1 MERFA
6 PVSDQYDPDAVEDR
20 AFDHWAETSAYEKT
34 VEHRAGGEEFFFVDG
49 PPYTSGS
56 AHMGTTWNKTLKD
69 CYIRYLRMRG
79 YDVTDR
85 PGYDMHGLP
94 IETKVE
100 ERLDFENKK
109 DIEAFGEDAFIEE
122 CKAYAEEQLEGLQ
135 ADFRD
140 FGVWMDWDD
149 PYRTVDPEYMEAAW
163 WGFAQAHER
172 GLVEQGMRS
181 INQCPRCETAIANNE
196 VEYHDVGKPSI
207 YVRFPLSDREGSLV
221 IWTTTPWTI
230 VANTFVAVDGDLEYV
245 GVDAKRD
252 GETHRLYVARDCVEE
267 VLSAGRYEEYEVVEE
282 LAGEDLVGWEYDH
295 PLAGTVPDHASAEGS
310 GQVYTADYVEADR
323 TGLVHSAPGHGE
335 EDFERGQELGLE
347 TFCPV
352 GPDGT
357 FEAAAGA
364 YAGEFV
370 RDANDDII
378 ADLDDSGLLLASE
391 AGHEVREGQ
400 CWRCDTDIVR
410 IVTDQWYITV
420 TDIKDELLELIE
432 DSEWYPGWARDN
444 RFRDFV
450 EEAPDWNVSRQR
462 YWGIPIPIWTPEEWS
477 GEMSDAIVV
486 GDREEL
492 AARADQEIDPGSVD
506 LHKDTVD
513 DLTITENG
521 ITYTR
526 VPDVFDVWLDSS
538 VATWGTLDYPQEE
551 GRFEELWPADL
562 IMEAHDQTRGWF
574 WSQLGMGGAAV
585 GEIPYDT
592 VLMHGYAN
600 MPDGRGMSKSKGIFV
615 DPHEVIEEYGRD
627 PMRLFLLST
636 NPQGS
641 DMNFSWDETAEMERR
656 INILWNVFRFPLPYM
671 RTDGFDPTETDI
683 DDAALETED
692 EWLLSRLQAVTAE
705 ATDAMEAF
713 ENDEAVE
720 AILDFVVEDVSRYYV
735 QLVRDRVWEEADSAS
750 KRAAYATLYHVL
762 REVVAL
768 LAPFA
773 PFVSEEI
780 YGHLVGDAGH
790 PTVHMCDWPE
800 VRKGLRKPALEDEI
814 EIIRSIEQSGSAARQ
829 QAGRSLRWPVRRV
842 IIDPLDERVSPAVET
857 HLGLLEDRLN
867 AREITLIGD
876 EDSWEEVK
884 YSATADMKLVGPAFG
899 EKAKDVMNALNSA
912 AIQEQDIELL
922 RKVVS
927 ESTDVDARELREEMV
942 SYEEELPENV
952 EPVDFFIDSKDDRY
966 DQTHAGRIYV
976 DATLTED
983 IRAEGYAREVIRR
996 VQEMRKDLDLEM
1008 DQEIRLDIE
1017 IFDEEV
1023 GRLVA
1028 EHEELIKEEVRA
1040 TELTELEE
1048 GHAKEWEVEGVQM
1061 RFTVKPLAG
1070 PPA

>member
-1 MERFA
+1 
-6 PVSDQYDPDAVEDR
+6 
-20 AFDHWAETSAYEKT
+20 
-34 VEHRAGGEEFFFVDG
+34 
-49 PPYTSGS
+49 
-56 AHMGTTWNKTLKD
+56 
-69 CYIRYLRMRG
+69 
-79 YDVTDR
+79 
-85 PGYDMHGLP
+85 
-94 IETKVE
+94 
-100 ERLDFENKK
+100 
-109 DIEAFGEDAFIEE
+109 
-122 CKAYAEEQLEGLQ
+122 
-135 ADFRD
+135 
-140 FGVWMDWDD
+140 
-149 PYRTVDPEYMEAAW
+149 
-163 WGFAQAHER
+163 
-172 GLVEQGMRS
+172 
-181 INQCPRCETAIANNE
+181 
-196 VEYHDVGKPSI
+196 
-207 YVRFPLSDREGSLV
+207 
-221 IWTTTPWTI
+221 
-230 VANTFVAVDGDLEYV
+230 
-245 GVDAKRD
+245 
-252 GETHRLYVARDCVEE
+252 
-267 VLSAGRYEEYEVVEE
+267 
-282 LAGEDLVGWEYDH
+282 
-295 PLAGTVPDHASAEGS
+295 
-310 GQVYTADYVEADR
+310 
-323 TGLVHSAPGHGE
+323 
-335 EDFERGQELGLE
+335 
-347 TFCPV
+347 
-352 GPDGT
+352 
-357 FEAAAGA
+357 
-364 YAGEFV
+364 
-370 RDANDDII
+370 
-378 ADLDDSGLLLASE
+378 
-391 AGHEVREGQ
+391 
-400 CWRCDTDIVR
+400 
-410 IVTDQWYITV
+410 
-420 TDIKDELLELIE
+420 
-432 DSEWYPGWARDN
+432 
-444 RFRDFV
+444 
-450 EEAPDWNVSRQR
+450 
-462 YWGIPIPIWTPEEWS
+462 
-477 GEMSDAIVV
+477 
-486 GDREEL
+486 
-492 AARADQEIDPGSVD
+492 
-506 LHKDTVD
+506 
-513 DLTITENG
+513 
-521 ITYTR
+521 
-526 VPDVFDVWLDSS
+526 
-538 VATWGTLDYPQEE
+538 
-551 GRFEELWPADL
+551 
-562 IMEAHDQTRGWF
+562 
-574 WSQLGMGGAAV
+574 
-585 GEIPYDT
+585 
-592 VLMHGYAN
+592 MHGYAN

-927 ESTDVDARELREEMV
+927 ESTDVDARELSEEMV